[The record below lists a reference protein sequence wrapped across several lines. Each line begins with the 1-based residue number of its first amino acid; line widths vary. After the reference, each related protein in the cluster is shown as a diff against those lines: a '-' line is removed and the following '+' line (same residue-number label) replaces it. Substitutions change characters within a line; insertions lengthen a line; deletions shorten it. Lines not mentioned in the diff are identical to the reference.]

1 MKKAELA
8 DCIAR
13 KHRVSQ
19 SAAADLVDR
28 VVTDLVKALKHGKP
42 AAIPGL
48 GTLALGTQ
56 KSGRKSPGKRG

>member
-19 SAAADLVDR
+19 SEAADLVDR
-28 VVTDLVKALKHGKP
+28 VVTDLVKALKQGKP
-42 AAIPGL
+42 VAIPGL
-48 GTLALGTQ
+48 GTLGPGAEKPNRKGAG
-56 KSGRKSPGKRG
+56 KGR